1 MQEGGN
7 LRERFSSRC
16 AAFGVTLR
24 AMTSGPGFTKRPEHR
39 VAVRPAGVRVRIVAR
54 GEVVA
59 DTLDALRMEETN
71 HQPVY
76 YVPRK
81 DVRMERLA
89 RSQHRS
95 HCPFKGEASYF
106 SLAGGAENAA
116 WSYEDPYD
124 EVSVIRDLLAFY
136 PDKVDAIEAAL

>member
-1 MQEGGN
+1 
-7 LRERFSSRC
+7 
-16 AAFGVTLR
+16 
-24 AMTSGPGFTKRPEHR
+24 MTSGPGFAKHPEHC
-39 VAVRPAGVRVRIVAR
+39 VTVRPAGVRVRILAQ
-54 GEVVA
+54 GELIA
-59 DTLDALRMEETN
+59 DTRDAFLLEETGYR
-71 HQPVY
+71 PVY

-89 RSQHRS
+89 RSRHRT

-124 EVSVIRDLLAFY
+124 EVSVIKDLLAFY
-136 PDKVDAIEAAL
+136 PDRVDAIDAGL

>member
-1 MQEGGN
+1 
-7 LRERFSSRC
+7 
-16 AAFGVTLR
+16 
-24 AMTSGPGFTKRPEHR
+24 MTSGPGYAKHPQHR
-39 VAVRPAGVRVRIVAR
+39 VSVKPAGMRVRVFAQ
-54 GEVVA
+54 GEPIA
-59 DTLDALRMEETN
+59 DTRDALLLEESGYG
-71 HQPVY
+71 PVY

-106 SLAGGAENAA
+106 SLAGGAGNAA

-124 EVSVIRDLLAFY
+124 EVSVIKDHLAFY
-136 PDKVDAIEAAL
+136 PHQVDAIEAGL

>member
-1 MQEGGN
+1 
-7 LRERFSSRC
+7 
-16 AAFGVTLR
+16 
-24 AMTSGPGFTKRPEHR
+24 MTSGPGYANRPEHR
-39 VAVRPAGVRVRIVAR
+39 VAVRPAGVRVRIFAQGVLI
-54 GEVVA
+54 A
-59 DTLDALRMEETN
+59 DTRDALLLEESGYG
-71 HQPVY
+71 PVY

-124 EVSVIRDLLAFY
+124 EVSVIKDCLAFY
-136 PDKVDAIEAAL
+136 PHKVDAIEAGL